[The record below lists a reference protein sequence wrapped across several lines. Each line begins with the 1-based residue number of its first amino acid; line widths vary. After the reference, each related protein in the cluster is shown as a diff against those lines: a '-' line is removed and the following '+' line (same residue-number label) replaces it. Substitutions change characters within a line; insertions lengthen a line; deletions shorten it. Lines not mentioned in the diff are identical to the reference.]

1 MKFSEV
7 ETNKQPRR
15 SYDRNQLDF
24 LEWGMLMRLSGFA
37 VVVLSLIFV
46 IPVQAR
52 EKEEVRIDQFDPPR
66 EVLGL
71 MASSARYREAGTLY
85 RVDLAEADTLLKWVI
100 PAKSMVHFRED
111 GVTPKYVFLSSNT
124 RLDSLLVH
132 GSGHNWMTTFHP
144 NGRLKTVWLA
154 EDIVIHGIPIRKAT
168 FWRAVRSRA
177 ATRFHDNGQLKLAW
191 LSRDIEIQGHSFK
204 KGDWVAFDEEGKVDF
219 DPIID

>member
-1 MKFSEV
+1 MMKHS
-7 ETNKQPRR
+7 
-15 SYDRNQLDF
+15 S
-24 LEWGMLMRLSGFA
+24 FA
-37 VVVLSLIFV
+37 LILLVVLLV
-46 IPVQAR
+46 LPAQAR
-52 EKEEVRIDQFDPPR
+52 NKEKIRTETFDPPH

-85 RVDLAEADTLLKWVI
+85 RVDLAEADTLLNWMI

-111 GVTPKYVFLSSNT
+111 GVTPKYVFLSSKT

-154 EDIVIHGIPIRKAT
+154 EDIVIDGIPIRKAT

-191 LSRDIEIQGHSFK
+191 LSRDIEIQGHAFK
-204 KGDWVAFDEEGKVDF
+204 KGDWVAFDKEGNVDL